1 MDVGRLFGTDGIRSE
16 ANRYPLDASTVVA
29 VGQAITRVLG
39 QGTRGARIV
48 VGRDTR
54 LSGEMLEAALG
65 AGIMSMGGVCHPV
78 GVLPTPGVAFLVR
91 DMGFDAG
98 VVISASHNPYQDNG
112 IKIFAGDG
120 YKLQEQTEQDIERLV
135 LGGELSKW
143 ASTPQGVGRVRSV
156 EDAAERYVAFL
167 KNAFPRDLSLGDVKV
182 VLDCANGATS
192 SVAPRV
198 FGELGAE
205 VIVIHNTPDGLNIND
220 GCGSEH
226 TADLR
231 EVVVSSGADI
241 GLAFDGDGDRVIAVD
256 EDGNELTGD
265 QVIVICAEML
275 KAQERLERDQIVST
289 VMSNL
294 GLNVA
299 CDRLGLSN
307 HASAVGDRHVVEEM
321 RRLGAVVGGEPS
333 GHLVFLQYHTTGDG
347 LIASLQLLAAMLR
360 SGKHLSELAALM
372 EVFPQELV
380 NVDVKSKPD
389 LDSLPAI
396 AQAITRVES
405 ELEDEGRVLVRY
417 SGTENVCR
425 IMVEAGSVERVKSY
439 AQELAEVVRA
449 ALG

>member
-1 MDVGRLFGTDGIRSE
+1 M
-16 ANRYPLDASTVVA
+16 
-29 VGQAITRVLG
+29 
-39 QGTRGARIV
+39 
-48 VGRDTR
+48 
-54 LSGEMLEAALG
+54 
-65 AGIMSMGGVCHPV
+65 
-78 GVLPTPGVAFLVR
+78 
-91 DMGFDAG
+91 
-98 VVISASHNPYQDNG
+98 
-112 IKIFAGDG
+112 
-120 YKLQEQTEQDIERLV
+120 
-135 LGGELSKW
+135 
-143 ASTPQGVGRVRSV
+143 
-156 EDAAERYVAFL
+156 
-167 KNAFPRDLSLGDVKV
+167 
-182 VLDCANGATS
+182 
-192 SVAPRV
+192 
-198 FGELGAE
+198 
-205 VIVIHNTPDGLNIND
+205 
-220 GCGSEH
+220 
-226 TADLR
+226 
-231 EVVVSSGADI
+231 
-241 GLAFDGDGDRVIAVD
+241 
-256 EDGNELTGD
+256 
-265 QVIVICAEML
+265 VICADML
-275 KAQERLERDQIVST
+275 KAQKRLERDQIVST